1 MNYYSTLGPIDPQV
15 PNKEGHLVAALGYL
29 DKINELLDKA
39 KRNELTQA
47 EFLILNNVINLKA
60 EDIYSEMD

>member
-15 PNKEGHLVAALGYL
+15 PNKEGHLVTLISI
-29 DKINELLDKA
+29 INELLDKA

-47 EFLILNNVINLKA
+47 EFLIL
-60 EDIYSEMD
+60 